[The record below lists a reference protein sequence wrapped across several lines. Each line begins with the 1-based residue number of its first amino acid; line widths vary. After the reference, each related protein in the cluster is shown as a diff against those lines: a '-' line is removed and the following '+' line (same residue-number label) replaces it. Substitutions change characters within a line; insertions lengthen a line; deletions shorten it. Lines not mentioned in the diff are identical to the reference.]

1 MIKINH
7 KIILIF
13 LSLFILSCNSIIL
26 NSSDEK
32 KQDVLT
38 KYTELKTVYSIEA
51 SDSFYLYIRIP
62 KNYYSE
68 NKSYPV
74 LYLLD
79 GDISFNMATS
89 IVRYLQ
95 YGKDVPEIIIVG
107 IGYGSMMNDEK
118 INFRERDYT
127 FSKNDLFKQSGGGIN
142 FLNFIKKELIP
153 FVDKNYK
160 TNDVRILNGFS
171 LGGLFTT
178 YTLLK
183 EKNLFS
189 SYIAGSPYLKS
200 DIDSLL
206 KIVNGFEIFNKK
218 LFISYGELESEI
230 DYKIPIKNLVDELH
244 KNVKNETKI
253 KLQIF
258 ENGTHFTTPAEAL
271 TYGLKF
277 IFDEN

>member
-26 NSSDEK
+26 NSSAEK
-32 KQDVLT
+32 KRDVLT
-38 KYTELKTVYSIEA
+38 KYTELKTFYSQEV
-51 SDSFYLYIRIP
+51 SDSFYLYIRVP
-62 KNYYSE
+62 KNYENE
-68 NKSYPV
+68 NKNYPV

-95 YGKDVPEIIIVG
+95 YGNDVPEIIIVG
-107 IGYGSMMNDEK
+107 IGYGSMINDEK

-206 KIVNGFEIFNKK
+206 KITTGFENFDGK
-218 LFISYGELESEI
+218 LFITFGELESEI